1 MIITG
6 RVISGDGVLKM
17 NHDHDRGKESV
28 RVDHLDIAM
37 NFRGSRV
44 DDLHDADSRGG
55 DRGRRDDDHDVARHD
70 GVARGH
76 ATRKNGDAPGERN
89 HDRPSGFC
97 RMSGPDHFQWQ
108 DGADGCLLLGG
119 RRLPVCWRQKNK

>member
-37 NFRGSRV
+37 DFRGSRV
-44 DDLHDADSRGG
+44 DDLHDADSHGG
-55 DRGRRDDDHDVARHD
+55 DRGRLDDDHDANHD
-70 GVARGH
+70 GVARDHMSG
-76 ATRKNGDAPGERN
+76 KIGDAL
-89 HDRPSGFC
+89 C
-97 RMSGPDHFQWQ
+97 
-108 DGADGCLLLGG
+108 
-119 RRLPVCWRQKNK
+119 